1 MTTIGLTGGVGSG
14 KSTVAQLLAAHGA
27 LVVDADAIAREVVAP
42 GTPGLAAIVE
52 RFGAA
57 MLQPNGSLDRAA
69 LAAVV
74 FTDEPSRAALNAI
87 THPRIAARTAEIL
100 ATADPGQVVV
110 HDVPLL
116 VENNLAGAYD
126 LVVVVEA
133 PQHIRLAR
141 LESRGMSEA
150 EARRRMASQA
160 TDDQRREVADVVLS
174 NAGDL
179 SSLQGQVEHLWE
191 ARIRP
196 LR

>member
-14 KSTVAQLLAAHGA
+14 KSTVAQLLAAQGA

-57 MLQPNGSLDRAA
+57 MLQPNGALDRAA

-133 PQHIRLAR
+133 PQHVRLAR
-141 LESRGMSEA
+141 LESRGMSAA

-160 TDDQRREVADVVLS
+160 TDAQRREVADVVLS

-191 ARIRP
+191 GRIRP

>member
-14 KSTVAQLLAAHGA
+14 KSTVARMLAARGA

-42 GTPGLAAIVE
+42 GTPALADIVA
-52 RFGAA
+52 RFGPEVI
-57 MLQPNGSLDRAA
+57 QPDGTLNRAA

-74 FTDEPSRAALNAI
+74 FSDDDARAALNHI
-87 THPRIAARTAEIL
+87 THPRIAAHTAHIV
-100 ATADPGQVVV
+100 ASAAPGQVVV

-116 VENNLAGAYD
+116 AENNLAPDYD

-133 PQHIRLAR
+133 PEPIRLAR
-141 LESRGMSEA
+141 LESRGMPRA
-150 EARRRMASQA
+150 EAVRRMASQA
-160 TDDQRREVADVVLS
+160 TDKQRREVADVVLS

-179 SSLQGQVEHLWE
+179 ASLQRQVDELWDS
-191 ARIRP
+191 RISL

>member
-14 KSTVAQLLAAHGA
+14 KSTVARLLAAHGA

-42 GTPGLAAIVE
+42 GTSGLAAIVE

-57 MLQPNGSLDRAA
+57 MLQPNGALDRAA

-74 FTDEPSRAALNAI
+74 FTDEPSRSALNAI

-133 PQHIRLAR
+133 PKHVRLAR
-141 LESRGMSEA
+141 LESRGMSAVEA
-150 EARRRMASQA
+150 GRRMASQA
-160 TDDQRREVADVVLS
+160 TDAQRREVADVVLC

-179 SSLQGQVEHLWE
+179 SSLQDEVEHLWQS
-191 ARIRP
+191 RIRP